1 MSFTVYRSSAGS
13 GKTFTLV
20 KEYLKIILQDTSG
33 FRNILAITF
42 TNKAANE
49 LKERVLE
56 ALNVLSE
63 YRHSDPS
70 ASSGILM
77 NLLKNETGLNT
88 DEIVSRASE
97 TRKLILH
104 KYSEFAIGTIDSF
117 SHRVVK
123 TFAHD
128 FRIPVD
134 FTVELD
140 SDQLLE
146 TAVDLLL
153 ERTGRDEELTR
164 LLLAFIETRMDEEE
178 GWVIGRILK
187 DFAYNL
193 MDDQG
198 VVRIESLGKTSL
210 NRFFTIARELS
221 AANSLFES
229 QLRSFARTA
238 MSLLDTHGITVKDI
252 YQGDR
257 GAGAYLKRIAEGNF
271 SKLDPSDT
279 ILKAVSEDKWAGPKT
294 NNSIRASIEG
304 IQSDLASLFRNISEF
319 KQDQGP
325 GYLARKI
332 LAKSIYP
339 LAVLNEIDQIL
350 SEFKHRNNIVHI
362 SEFNARIS
370 SVILNESIPF
380 IYERLGEKYHHILID
395 EFQDTSILQW
405 LNLMPL
411 VENALAGGYFNL
423 LVGDGKQAIYRWRG
437 GDIDQFAALPS
448 IPGSRENQILFER
461 EQTLKQHF
469 NLINLDRNFRSKA
482 EIVKFNNDFFSW
494 LSESVLPSRTRE
506 IYRGLVQEYNVENT
520 GGYVSIDFLQG
531 GQNKENYQ
539 TDTLERIT
547 GLIDSLKDSGYR
559 WQDIAILTR
568 SNDSATLIASHLLKN
583 GIEVVSAESLL
594 IRNSAKVKFLVA
606 MLRNQFNPV
615 NPVVQEEIRRF
626 LLNAGNGK
634 PVDPDH
640 LKERYVL
647 KPLYELCE
655 TIVRDFCLC
664 NPPDAYVISFLAF
677 VSDFSGK
684 RSQNSIEFLSWW
696 EQKERS
702 LSISVPE
709 ALNAVKVMTIHKA
722 KGLQFPVVI
731 FPFAVQSRKPG
742 RKWLWTDLP
751 PDLAPGLN
759 TAILRTGKEL
769 SETIFNELYEEEMEK
784 SMLDMVNLL
793 YVAMTRPEERLYI
806 LTEEPPEKSG
816 QMDSL
821 PKMFAGF
828 LDSVDRQ
835 PGSDG
840 HVEIGSPAG
849 KSEKNKLILQSSV
862 VNEFISNDWR
872 TKISVRKRGITRGFA
887 DLNDDSTLWG
897 ISVHKI
903 LSWIITVDQ
912 LPVAIDRAIRS
923 GLITLQQ
930 REALYSKLNSLLN
943 HPLLV
948 NYYSERYEIRNEPEI
963 LDPDGTFYRPDR
975 VAISKDQIGI
985 IDYKTGKKHP
995 GHLTQLSGYASLLS
1009 KMGYRKIHCLL
1020 VYIEPEIEV
1029 VELNAF

>member
-20 KEYLKIILQDTSG
+20 KEYLKIVLKDTSG

-56 ALNVLSE
+56 ALNVLSA
-63 YRHSDPS
+63 YGNSDISPS
-70 ASSGILM
+70 SRILM
-77 NLLKNETGLNT
+77 DLLKNETGFNA
-88 DEIVSRASE
+88 DEIISRATE
-97 TRKLILH
+97 ARKLILH

-134 FTVELD
+134 FTVELE
-140 SDQLLE
+140 SDNLLE

-153 ERTGRDEELTR
+153 EKTGREDELTR
-164 LLLAFIETRMDEEE
+164 LLVAFIETRMDEEQD
-178 GWVIGRILK
+178 WVIARIFK
-187 DFAYNL
+187 EFAYNL

-198 VVRIESLGKTSL
+198 VVRVQSLGKTSL
-210 NRFFTIARELS
+210 NRFFTIARDL
-221 AANSLFES
+221 AANANAFES
-229 QLRSFARTA
+229 RLRTLAGRA
-238 MSLLDTHGITVKDI
+238 MMLLDTHGIAVKDL
-252 YQGDR
+252 YQGEK
-257 GAGAYLKRIAEGNF
+257 GIGAYMKRLATGNF
-271 SKLDPSDT
+271 SRIIPSDT
-279 ILKAVSEDKWAGPKT
+279 VIRAVDEDKWAGSKADNAT
-294 NNSIRASIEG
+294 RASIDG
-304 IQSDLASLFRNISEF
+304 IKDELAELFQNISELR
-319 KQDQGP
+319 QNQGP
-325 GYLARKI
+325 EYLARKI
-332 LAKSIYP
+332 LAKAIYP

-370 SVILNESIPF
+370 SVILTESVPF
-380 IYERLGEKYHHILID
+380 IYERLGEKYHHLLID

-448 IPGSRENQILFER
+448 IPGSYENQVLSDR

-469 NLINLDRNFRSKA
+469 KLINLDRNFRSRA

-494 LSESVLPSRTRE
+494 LSESVLPPRTTE
-506 IYRGLVQEYNVENT
+506 IYRNLVQEYNVENT
-520 GGYVSIDFLQG
+520 GGYISIDFLPDKR
-531 GQNKENYQ
+531 NKEIFKN
-539 TDTLERIT
+539 TTLERIIQLIANLTET
-547 GLIDSLKDSGYR
+547 GFR

-568 SNDSATLIASHLLKN
+568 SNDSASLIASHLLKS

-594 IRNSAKVKFLVA
+594 IRNSLKVRFLLA

-626 LLNAGNGK
+626 VLNTGREVS
-634 PVDPDH
+634 VDPEN
-640 LKERYVL
+640 LKEKYVL

-655 TIVRDFCLC
+655 TIVRDFALC
-664 NPPDAYVISFLAF
+664 NPPDAYVISFLSF
-677 VSDFSGK
+677 VSDFTGK
-684 RSQNSIEFLSWW
+684 KSQNPNEFLSWW
-696 EQKERS
+696 DEKEKS
-702 LSISVPE
+702 LSITVPE
-709 ALNAVKVMTIHKA
+709 ALNAVKIMTIHKA

-731 FPFAVQSRKPG
+731 FPFAVQTRKPG

-769 SETIFNELYEEEMEK
+769 SETVFKELYEEEMEK

-806 LTEEPPEKSG
+806 LTEDPPEKFD
-816 QMDSL
+816 QIDSL
-821 PKMFAGF
+821 PKMFASF
-828 LDSVDRQ
+828 LDSVEMNPD
-835 PGSDG
+835 SNG
-840 HVEIGSPAG
+840 HWELGSPDGRPG
-849 KSEKNKLILQSSV
+849 KSKFILQSEV

-872 TKISVRKRGITRGFA
+872 NSISVRKRNNTRGFA
-887 DLNDDSTLWG
+887 DLNEESTLWG

-912 LPVAIDRAIRS
+912 LPGAIDRALRT
-923 GLITLQQ
+923 GMITLQQ
-930 REALYSKLNSLLN
+930 KESLFNKLKLLLN

-948 NYYSERYEIRNEPEI
+948 NYYTEGYDIKNEPEI
-963 LDPDGTFYRPDR
+963 LDPEGTFYRPDR
-975 VAISKDQIGI
+975 VAISRDHIGI

-995 GHLTQLSGYASLLS
+995 GHLSQLSGYAALLS
-1009 KMGYRKIHCLL
+1009 KMGYKNIRCLL

-1029 VELNAF
+1029 IELNDF